1 MVLAFLDTLQL
12 MFGDLILKLGLTNI
26 LSIPHN
32 AKHVRKHP
40 HALLIHRLCQQ
51 VWGTELCTHG

>member
-12 MFGDLILKLGLTNI
+12 MFGVGLTNI

-51 VWGTELCTHG
+51 VWGAELCTHG